1 MVDLTFQQKMVDRLT
16 EDSVGIVM
24 EQDANWLR
32 VNYEVN
38 SITVEKDDVM
48 EGNYVRVR
56 VYDEYDELRLYATL
70 EFGDDDDVQDIC
82 ATIERLVR
90 SYRY

>member
-16 EDSVGIVM
+16 EDSVDINV
-24 EQDANWLR
+24 EQDTNWVR
-32 VNYEVN
+32 VDYEVN
-38 SITVEKDDVM
+38 SITVEKDVVI

-56 VYDEYDELRLYATL
+56 VYDEHGEPRLYATL
-70 EFGDDDDVQDIC
+70 EFGDDDEVQDIC

>member
-16 EDSVGIVM
+16 EDSVDINV

-32 VNYEVN
+32 VDYEVN
-38 SITVEKDDVM
+38 SITVEKDDVI

-56 VYDEYDELRLYATL
+56 VYDKHGELRLYATL
-70 EFGDDDDVQDIC
+70 EFGDDDEVQDIC